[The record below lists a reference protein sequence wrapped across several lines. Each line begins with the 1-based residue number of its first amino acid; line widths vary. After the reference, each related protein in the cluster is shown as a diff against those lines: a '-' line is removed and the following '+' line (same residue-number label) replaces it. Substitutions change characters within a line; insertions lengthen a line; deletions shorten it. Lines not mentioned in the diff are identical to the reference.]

1 MNATGVIYPNKIM
14 FSWELTRGT
23 GSLFNLFSACVIT
36 SKVFNGDDCIPT
48 GTSFNLFFSAGE
60 RQGEKK
66 EYKKK
71 DKN

>member
-23 GSLFNLFSACVIT
+23 GSSFNLFSACVIT

-48 GTSFNLFFSAGE
+48 GTSFNLFFFCRRETG
-60 RQGEKK
+60 GKK
-66 EYKKK
+66 GI
-71 DKN
+71 